1 MARMEYYI
9 LNDPDLSFKDILK
22 RHLCGEPLSDKK
34 PEKEKK
40 ETKKVVVEEEKET
53 RSKKRGSP
61 AKRTRKS
68 EKEKTEEEEETEV
81 EEKKGREPKKSSSEE
96 KDEKSM
102 PAPTMTPERRK
113 ASISIQPPQI
123 SLQQMEQMM
132 AKGSKYDVELM
143 NDLVIWYFQ
152 LQRGSDHCTVTIRI
166 PDIRKPETFQKRTFL
181 KSSFCMLVLWD
192 HSVWSGHVLEDAA

>member
-40 ETKKVVVEEEKET
+40 ETKKVFVEEEKET
-53 RSKKRGSP
+53 RSKKRGTP

-68 EKEKTEEEEETEV
+68 EKEKTEEEEEMEV

-143 NDLVIWYFQ
+143 NDLVSLYF
-152 LQRGSDHCTVTIRI
+152 
-166 PDIRKPETFQKRTFL
+166 
-181 KSSFCMLVLWD
+181 
-192 HSVWSGHVLEDAA
+192 

>member
-40 ETKKVVVEEEKET
+40 ETKKIVVEEEKET

-68 EKEKTEEEEETEV
+68 EKEKTEEEEEMEV

-143 NDLVIWYFQ
+143 NDLVILIFSITAGI
-152 LQRGSDHCTVTIRI
+152 GSLYCQDPNTGHLKTGNIRKTSVF
-166 PDIRKPETFQKRTFL
+166 DIRFL
-181 KSSFCMLVLWD
+181 NVSLD
-192 HSVWSGHVLEDAA
+192 HFMNKEKKTCL

>member
-22 RHLCGEPLSDKK
+22 RHLTGEPLSDKK

-68 EKEKTEEEEETEV
+68 EKEKTEDEKEETE
-81 EEKKGREPKKSSSEE
+81 EMDTDEKTEKKGGREPRKSSSEE

-113 ASISIQPPQI
+113 VSISIQPPQI

-143 NDLVIWYFQ
+143 NDLV
-152 LQRGSDHCTVTIRI
+152 TT
-166 PDIRKPETFQKRTFL
+166 TFFIIHKMLTYPPTKIHTHSLPQKSHTCKGNTYSTNSL
-181 KSSFCMLVLWD
+181 LTL
-192 HSVWSGHVLEDAA
+192 LYYIQ